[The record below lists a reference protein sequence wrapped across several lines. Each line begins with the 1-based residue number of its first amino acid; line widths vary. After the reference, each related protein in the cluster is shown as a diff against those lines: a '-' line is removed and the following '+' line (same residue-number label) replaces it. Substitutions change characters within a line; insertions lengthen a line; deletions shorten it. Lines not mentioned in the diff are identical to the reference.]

1 MTARRDADAA
11 PDLDLEAR
19 PPQTRAGRRQPGEA
33 VSWSLRVAGEWS
45 LRFLLLVGA
54 LFVLWRLLDA
64 VGLVTISLVVAL
76 LVTALLQPAVAALQH
91 RGTPTPLAVVAVFI
105 LGIASL
111 GLIGWFVVTQVSSN
125 FSTLAGQVVDAE
137 NAIREWLVSGPLHIS
152 EKQLD
157 AIGND
162 IVKAIN
168 DNRQRIASGV
178 FTTASTAIEAIS
190 GLLLVLVS
198 IFFLL
203 RDGSTVWRWVVQLF
217 PLSARGDVHVA
228 GRLAWRTL
236 SGYVRG
242 VVLVACADAVT
253 VTIVL
258 LIVRIPLAI
267 ALGVL
272 IFVGAFVPLIGL
284 LVTGTLCV
292 LVALVSHGVGAALVV
307 AIAIILAVQAEGQL
321 LHPFVMSRA
330 VRVHPLA
337 VVISVT
343 AGTIVAGIFGA
354 LIAVPVVAVAN
365 TIGGYFAGRRSV
377 EAELEQ
383 RSELTQEAA
392 AKRAVDDELASLDDA
407 DSATVDT
414 DRRLQGQTPADQG

>member
-1 MTARRDADAA
+1 
-11 PDLDLEAR
+11 
-19 PPQTRAGRRQPGEA
+19 
-33 VSWSLRVAGEWS
+33 
-45 LRFLLLVGA
+45 FLLLVGA

-198 IFFLL
+198 VFFLL